1 MFYLTNESMV
11 IKKLNR
17 ILFFALVTLFLSSC
31 ELFTPITAESTLRT
45 PSERRTA
52 AVIRAKTEE
61 TAPPPPSEKS
71 GSIADPET
79 EETTIERPSKSATRE
94 ERLRKEVISYAKQYV
109 GTSYKYAGRDPKGFD
124 CSGFTSYV
132 MKKFDVG
139 LSPSS
144 RAQENQGKSIA
155 VSQAQ
160 AGDLIFFRR
169 EKKGS
174 VFHVA
179 LVVDNGRE
187 GLKVIHS
194 TNRGVVVDNISNNT
208 YWKPK
213 ISTARRVL

>member
-1 MFYLTNESMV
+1 MV

-17 ILFFALVTLFLSSC
+17 ILFFALVMLFLSSC
-31 ELFTPITAESTLRT
+31 ELFTPITAESTLRP
-45 PSERRTA
+45 PSERRMA
-52 AVIRAKTEE
+52 AVIRAQTEE
-61 TAPPPPSEKS
+61 TPTTPKATVPPPPSKNPS
-71 GSIADPET
+71 SIAEAKT
-79 EETTIERPSKSATRE
+79 EKATIERPAKSVNRE

-144 RAQENQGKSIA
+144 RAQENQGKSID
-155 VSQAQ
+155 VSKAQ

-213 ISTARRVL
+213 ISTARSVL